1 MPSPL
6 PQSSVQNADTQSIDH
21 GARLLREIEPIIERV
36 RDLAT
41 VQESNACVDREVIGM
56 LREGG
61 FFRVLQPRRWGGYEL
76 HPMVFS
82 QLQMRLGEAD
92 MSTAW
97 VYGVMG
103 CHNFQMGLF
112 DDRAARDVW
121 EEDSSVLISSTF
133 QPGGVATS
141 VAGGYRFSGR
151 WKFSSG
157 VDHAGWVFLGGLHD
171 GEFLT
176 CLVPRQDFEVVRTWD
191 VFGLKATGSHDV
203 VVEDIFVP
211 EYRVHH
217 AMDGFRCDSPG
228 NHVNQAALYRIPFQ
242 QIFLRAITSSAL
254 GALRGMLQA
263 FLDYAEGRVTSLGS
277 ATREDPD
284 AQAICAE
291 ILAELD
297 EMELVL
303 QRNYDE
309 LLEHARAGG
318 PPPMERRLIF
328 KYQAAAV
335 PDRCLRLAK
344 RLFQCVGGSGIF
356 ATQPFG
362 RYYRDLIT
370 ARQHAASQCQVVARS
385 WGGIVLGKEN
395 QEWYL

>member
-1 MPSPL
+1 MPMPMQQPIQQPELSD
-6 PQSSVQNADTQSIDH
+6 QAQ
-21 GARLLREIEPIIERV
+21 RLFSELEAIVAQVRE
-36 RDLAT
+36 LAPE
-41 VQESNACVDREVIGM
+41 QEKQTCVDPSIIRQ

-61 FFRVLQPRRWGGYEL
+61 FFRVLQPKRWGGYEM
-76 HPMVFS
+76 HPLIFS
-82 QLQMRLGEAD
+82 QLQMRLAEAD

-112 DDRAARDVW
+112 DDQAAQDVW
-121 EEDSSVLISSTF
+121 GEDSSAIISSTF
-133 QPGGVATS
+133 QPGGVATP
-141 VAGGYRFSGR
+141 VEGGYRFSGR

-157 VDHAGWVFLGGLHD
+157 VDHADWVFLGGLHEQ
-171 GEFLT
+171 EFLT
-176 CLVPRQDFEVVRTWD
+176 CLVPKKDYEIVQTWD
-191 VFGLKATGSHDV
+191 VFGLKATGSQDV
-203 VVEDIFVP
+203 AVKDIFVP
-211 EYRVHH
+211 KHRVHH

-228 NHVNQAALYRIPFQ
+228 NAVNTAALYRIPFQ
-242 QIFLRAITSSAL
+242 QIFIRAITTSAL

-263 FLDYAEGRVTSLGS
+263 FEHYAENRVSSLGN

-303 QRNYDE
+303 IRNYNE
-309 LLEHARAGG
+309 LLEHAQSGE
-318 PPPMERRLIF
+318 PPPMDRRLLF

-362 RYYRDLIT
+362 RYYRDIIT
-370 ARQHAASQCQVVARS
+370 SRQHAAAQSNVVARS

>member
-1 MPSPL
+1 MSMQHQTRKP
-6 PQSSVQNADTQSIDH
+6 PQPENDQAQ
-21 GARLLREIEPIIERV
+21 RLFQEIEEVVKRV
-36 RDLAT
+36 REVAPEQEKLA
-41 VQESNACVDREVIGM
+41 SVDASVIRQ

-61 FFRVLQPRRWGGYEL
+61 FFRVLQPKRWGGYEL
-76 HPMVFS
+76 HPLVFS
-82 QLQMRLGEAD
+82 QLQMRLAEAD

-112 DDRAARDVW
+112 DDRAAQEVW
-121 EEDSSVLISSTF
+121 GEDSSALISSTF
-133 QPGGVATS
+133 QPGGVATP
-141 VAGGYRFSGR
+141 VEGGYRFSGR

-157 VDHAGWVFLGGLHD
+157 VDHADWVFLGGVHER
-171 GEFLT
+171 EFLT
-176 CLVPRQDFEVVRTWD
+176 CLVPREDYTIVKTWD

-203 VVEDIFVP
+203 VVDDIFVP

-228 NHVNQAALYRIPFQ
+228 NSINTSPLYRIPFQ
-242 QIFLRAITSSAL
+242 QIFIRAITTSAL
-254 GALRGMLQA
+254 GALRGMLHA
-263 FLDYAEGRVTSLGS
+263 FEHYAENRVSSLGN

-284 AQAICAE
+284 AQTVCAE

-303 QRNYDE
+303 KRNYDE
-309 LLEHARAGG
+309 LLEHAQTGA

-344 RLFQCVGGSGIF
+344 RLFECVGGSGIF

-370 ARQHAASQCQVVARS
+370 ARQHAAAQPGVVARS

-395 QEWYL
+395 LEWYL

>member
-1 MPSPL
+1 MPSPMQQAVDE
-6 PQSSVQNADTQSIDH
+6 PRPTDNEVAR
-21 GARLLREIEPIIERV
+21 RLLNDIEPILASV
-36 RDLAT
+36 REVAAE
-41 VQESNACVDREVIGM
+41 QEGKACVDPGIVRR

-61 FFRVLQPRRWGGYEL
+61 FFRVLQPRRWGGFEL
-76 HPMVFS
+76 HPLVFS

-112 DDRAARDVW
+112 DDRAAQDVW
-121 EEDSSVLISSTF
+121 GEDSSVLISSTF
-133 QPGGVATS
+133 QPGGVATPTP
-141 VAGGYRFSGR
+141 GGYRFSGR

-157 VDHAGWVFLGGLHD
+157 VDHAEWVFLGGLHE

-176 CLVPRQDFEVVRTWD
+176 CLVPREDYQIVNTWD
-191 VFGLKATGSHDV
+191 VFGLKATGSQDV

-228 NHVNQAALYRIPFQ
+228 NQVNTSALYRVPFQ
-242 QIFLRAITSSAL
+242 QIFIRAITTSAL
-254 GALRGMLQA
+254 GALRGMLAA
-263 FLDYAEGRVTSLGS
+263 FQNYAENRVSSLGS
-277 ATREDPD
+277 ATRDDPD

-303 QRNYDE
+303 KRNYDE
-309 LLEHARAGG
+309 LLEHAQTGA

-344 RLFQCVGGSGIF
+344 KLFQCVGGSGIF
-356 ATQPFG
+356 ASQPFG

-370 ARQHAASQCQVVARS
+370 ARQHAAAQCQVVARS
-385 WGGIVLGKEN
+385 WGGIVLGREN